1 MTLPTSGAGA
11 GAADEVSARLAASLA
26 ALPRYRVERTL
37 PSHGGICVLA
47 HDTRLHRRVQLRVY
61 SPQDNPERALAGAQ
75 AASRV
80 RHPAVVEI
88 HDAGTLGPDGAR
100 SVYVAVEHLDPSH
113 SLRAWLSNGPSRAEV
128 RECFHTLAKGL
139 HAAHEAGVVHGGL
152 DGTAARVRSDGRAVL
167 VDFRGSEATP
177 AEDLRALARLWLRA
191 STGLGSA
198 RREAVLRRAVDPRL
212 RDPFGTVDA
221 LRRAMLDA
229 ERSRVWPAL
238 AIVAVSAT
246 VAAAWWWGA
255 NDAPLLP
262 CPERVAAEAEA
273 VWSPRRAEAVRTGLS
288 STGRPQAESTASRL
302 VPRIDA
308 YMQRWVEGATTQ
320 CASDA
325 PNARVACYA
334 EARAELDSLL
344 LVFEAGDPEGASAAP
359 KAVSGLP
366 DLGICDRYRG
376 DADPRETDLSRE
388 FGRLLALERTGG
400 DDELYTAATEL
411 LANTV
416 GLTTAQRARLHRF
429 RASALFE
436 QRAFGAAVD
445 EAKDTYAIARKAGA
459 VREQVQAASLLVSIE
474 GNERRNAEQASA
486 WLKRAREAAETPGAD
501 PTFGALV
508 DKSEGNYAY
517 GLGEYARA
525 LRLID
530 RSIATRT
537 RLQGAEHP
545 MAWSIRNNRAAVLR
559 ALGRGEEADAELQ
572 RLLKHQIQTYGTMNA
587 TVARSYNNLG
597 SGLSE
602 LGRYEESVEAL
613 VRAVE
618 IWSATKGPQYA
629 DLGMAFTNL
638 GRAYAQLTQYD
649 RALENL
655 QAAIDVWTNAFGP
668 DDFRVGIARN
678 NLSAAY
684 TLMERHDEAAAEGEA
699 AYRIQV
705 ARNGAEHPDNVYPL
719 TNLAHS
725 YAKLERFTEAR
736 KWADEGVRIV
746 RGRESELPIEFY
758 KAVAMSGEVRIAQA
772 RARPEDADL
781 VAQALGEMR
790 QACAL
795 SESMSE
801 GIDPANCYTLLA
813 EALLDFGAQ
822 DAQTVATRAISMI
835 DASET
840 TRAAY
845 ADARRR
851 ILARVRP
858 PQ

>member
-1 MTLPTSGAGA
+1 MTLPTSAAGTAA
-11 GAADEVSARLAASLA
+11 GPGEDRLSATLA
-26 ALPRYRVERTL
+26 ALPRYRVERAL
-37 PSHGGICVLA
+37 PSRGGICVLA

-61 SPQDNPERALAGAQ
+61 GPENNPTRALAGAQ

-88 HDAGTLGPDGAR
+88 HDAGTLGPDEAR

-113 SLRAWLSNGPSRAEV
+113 SLRTWLSNGPSRAEV
-128 RECFHTLAKGL
+128 RETFDTLAKGL

-167 VDFRGSEATP
+167 IDFRGSGATP

-191 STGLGSA
+191 SRGWGSA

-212 RDPFGTVDA
+212 RDPFATVEA
-221 LRRAMLDA
+221 FRRAMLDV
-229 ERSRVWPAL
+229 ERTRRWPAL
-238 AIVAVSAT
+238 AVVAV
-246 VAAAWWWGA
+246 AAAGGSAWWWGA
-255 NDAPLLP
+255 GEAPVVP
-262 CPERVAAEAEA
+262 CSERVAAEADA
-273 VWSPRRAEAVRTGLS
+273 VWSPRRAEAVRRGLS
-288 STGRPQAESTASRL
+288 TGGGVQAESTAAL
-302 VPRIDA
+302 LMPRIDA
-308 YMQRWVEGATTQ
+308 YMQRWVEGARTL
-320 CASDA
+320 CARDA
-325 PNARVACYA
+325 PDLRVGCYA
-334 EARAELDSLL
+334 EARAELDSVLS
-344 LVFEAGDPEGASAAP
+344 VFEAGGPGGASDAP

-366 DLGICDRYRG
+366 DLRICDRHHG
-376 DADPRETDLSRE
+376 DADPRENDLSQE
-388 FGRLLALERTGG
+388 FGRLRALERTGG
-400 DDELYTAATEL
+400 DDELYTAATDL
-411 LANTV
+411 LANFG

-429 RASALFE
+429 RASALFK
-436 QRAFGAAVD
+436 QRAFAEAVD
-445 EAKDTYAIARKAGA
+445 EAKDTYAIARKAGT
-459 VREQVQAASLLVSIE
+459 VREQVQAAALLVSIE

-508 DKSEGNYAY
+508 DKSEANYAY

-525 LRLID
+525 LQLIE

-537 RLQGAEHP
+537 QLQGAEHP

-559 ALGRGEEADAELQ
+559 ALGRGDEANAEIQ
-572 RLLKHQIQTYGTMNA
+572 QLLEHQIQTYGTMNA
-587 TVARSYNNLG
+587 AVARSYNNLG
-597 SGLSE
+597 SGLAE

-668 DDFRVGIARN
+668 EDFRVGIARN

-684 TLMERHDEAAAEGEA
+684 TLMDRHDEAAAEGEA

-758 KAVAMSGEVRIAQA
+758 KAVSMSGEVRIAQA

-801 GIDPANCYTLLA
+801 GIDPAHCYTVLA

-822 DAQTVATRAISMI
+822 DAAKVATRAISMI

-840 TRAAY
+840 TREAY

-851 ILARVRP
+851 ILARVGP

>member
-1 MTLPTSGAGA
+1 MTLRTSGTG
-11 GAADEVSARLAASLA
+11 DELSARLSASLA
-26 ALPRYRVERTL
+26 ALTRYRVERTL
-37 PSHGGICVLA
+37 PSHRGVCILA
-47 HDTRLHRRVQLRVY
+47 HDTRLHRRVELRVY
-61 SPQDNPERALAGAQ
+61 GPQNDPERALAGAQ

-88 HDAGTLGPDGAR
+88 HDAGTLGPDDAR
-100 SVYVAVEHLDPSH
+100 SVYVAVEHLAPSH

-128 RECFHTLAKGL
+128 RETFDTLAKGL

-167 VDFRGSEATP
+167 IEFRGSGATP
-177 AEDLRALARLWLRA
+177 AEDLRALARLWLRG
-191 STGLGSA
+191 STGWGSA
-198 RREAVLRRAVDPRL
+198 RREAVLRRAVDPRM
-212 RDPFGTVDA
+212 RDPFATVDA
-221 LRRAMLDA
+221 FRRAMLDA
-229 ERSRVWPAL
+229 ERSRGWPAL
-238 AIVAVSAT
+238 VVVAVAVTS
-246 VAAAWWWGA
+246 AAAWWWGA
-255 NDAPLLP
+255 EQAPQTP
-262 CPERVAAEAEA
+262 CPQRVASDAGA
-273 VWSPRRAEAVRTGLS
+273 VWSPSRAEAVRSGLTS
-288 STGRPQAESTASRL
+288 AGGPEAEGTAARL

-308 YMQRWVEGATTQ
+308 YMERWIEGATAL
-320 CASDA
+320 CESDT
-325 PNARVACYA
+325 PDLRLACYA
-334 EARAELDSLL
+334 EARSELDSLL
-344 LVFEAGDPEGASAAP
+344 SLFEAADREDAAAAL

-366 DLGICDRYRG
+366 DLGVCDRHRG
-376 DADPRETDLSRE
+376 DADPRGTDLSQE
-388 FGRLLALERTGG
+388 FGRLLALERTGR

-411 LANTV
+411 LANTG
-416 GLTTAQRARLHRF
+416 GLTNTQRARLHRF

-436 QRAFGAAVD
+436 QRAFGAAAD
-445 EAKDTYAIARKAGA
+445 EAKDSYAIARKAGA

-474 GNERRNAEQASA
+474 GNERRNPEQASA

-501 PTFGALV
+501 PTLGALV
-508 DKSEGNYAY
+508 DKSEANYAY

-525 LRLID
+525 LELIE
-530 RSIATRT
+530 RSLATRT

-559 ALGRGEEADAELQ
+559 SLGRGEEANAEIQ
-572 RLLKHQIQTYGTMNA
+572 ELLEHQIQTYGTMNA

-597 SGLSE
+597 SGLAE
-602 LGRYEESVEAL
+602 LGRYKESIQAL

-638 GRAYAQLTQYD
+638 GRSYAQLTEYD
-649 RALENL
+649 QALENL

-684 TLMERHDEAAAEGEA
+684 TLMERHDEAATQGEE

-705 ARNGAEHPDNVYPL
+705 ARNGADHPDNVYPI

-725 YAKLERFTEAR
+725 YAKLERLTEAR

-758 KAVAMSGEVRIAQA
+758 KAVAISGEVRLIQA
-772 RARPEDADL
+772 RARPQDADL
-781 VAQALGEMR
+781 VALALGEMR

-795 SESMSE
+795 SESMTE

-822 DAQTVATRAISMI
+822 DAETVATRAISMI

-840 TRAAY
+840 TRAAH

-851 ILARVRP
+851 IVARVRP